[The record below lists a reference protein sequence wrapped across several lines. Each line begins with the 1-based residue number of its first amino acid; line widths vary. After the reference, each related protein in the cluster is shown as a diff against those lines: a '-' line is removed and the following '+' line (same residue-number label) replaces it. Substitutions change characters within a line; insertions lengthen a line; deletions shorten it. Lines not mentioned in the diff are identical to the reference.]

1 MKLIAKSAV
10 LLAIIAALLSFI
22 KFDYCR
28 TNGWSPP
35 SDYIHACYS
44 DLPALFGERGLI
56 TNTWPYS
63 SATNAVEYPPVTG
76 VVMWA
81 TSFIVSDLVSDNG
94 DKYRNYFDVN
104 ALLIALLF
112 IASVIFLKKLKPQL
126 WYLLPVAPAVVASLY
141 INWDIWAVVSALAA
155 IYYFDVGKYNKSAIA
170 LGLSIA
176 TKFFPIVLLLPIAL
190 ILFRKSKVKE
200 LIRYLA
206 ITSATWLLINLPFI
220 ITTPVGWFRFFKLN
234 SERAADWG
242 SIWHALEIF
251 GWEISP
257 LNLISI
263 IAFAILALAFM
274 LFVYGIPEVPTLA
287 SIAFFLVAIFAITSK
302 VYSPQY
308 VLWLTPLAILAMVDK
323 KDRSDF
329 WIWQFAELIY
339 HFAIWQYLAEI
350 AGAEFAIPAGA
361 YATAILLRV
370 AALTWFCLRLMRRS
384 TPKFGPQNLEFL
396 SGVGQG
402 YA

>member
-76 VVMWA
+76 LVMWA
-81 TSFIVSDLVSDNG
+81 TSFLVSDNG
-94 DKYRNYFDVN
+94 NKYRNYFDVN
-104 ALLIALLF
+104 ALLITLLF

-200 LIRYLA
+200 LIMYLA
-206 ITSATWLLINLPFI
+206 VTSATWLLINLPFI

-251 GWEISP
+251 GLKIGP

-263 IAFAILALAFM
+263 IAFAILALAFT

-287 SIAFFLVAIFAITSK
+287 SIAFFIVAIFAITSK

-323 KDRSDF
+323 KDRLDF
-329 WIWQFAELIY
+329 WIWQFTELIY

-370 AALTWFCLRLMRRS
+370 AALTWFCLRIMRRS

>member
-10 LLAIIAALLSFI
+10 LLAIIAALLSFV

-28 TNGWSPP
+28 SNGWTPP
-35 SDYIHACYS
+35 GDYIHACYS
-44 DLPALFGERGLI
+44 DFPALFGDRGLI
-56 TNTWPYS
+56 TNSWPYS
-63 SATNAVEYPPVTG
+63 SATNAVEYPPLTG
-76 VVMWA
+76 LVMWT
-81 TSFIVSDLVSDNG
+81 TSFLVG
-94 DKYRNYFDVN
+94 TGEDKFRNYFDIN
-104 ALLIALLF
+104 ALLVALLF
-112 IASVIFLKKLKPQL
+112 IASVVFLKKLKPEL
-126 WYLLPVAPAVVASLY
+126 WYLFPIAPAVVASLY
-141 INWDIWAVVSALAA
+141 INWDIWAVISALAA

-170 LGLSIA
+170 LGISIA

-190 ILFRKSKVKE
+190 ILIRKSKIRE
-200 LIRYLA
+200 LILY
-206 ITSATWLLINLPFI
+206 IVYTSITWLLINLPFI

-251 GWEISP
+251 GLNIKQ
-257 LNLISI
+257 LNLVSLIV
-263 IAFAILALAFM
+263 FALGALAFT
-274 LFVYGIPEVPTLA
+274 LFVFGIPEVPKLA
-287 SIAFFLVAIFAITSK
+287 TIAFFIVAIFVTASK

-323 KDRSDF
+323 KDRFDF
-329 WIWQFAELIY
+329 WVWQFAELIY
-339 HFAIWQYLAEI
+339 HFAIWQYLAEVS
-350 AGAEFAIPAGA
+350 GASFAIPAGA
-361 YATAILLRV
+361 YAVAIVLRI

>member
-10 LLAIIAALLSFI
+10 LLAIIAALISFL

-28 TNGWSPP
+28 SNGWTPP
-35 SDYIHACYS
+35 GDYIHACYS
-44 DLPALFGERGLI
+44 DFPALFGARGLI
-56 TNTWPYS
+56 TNSWPYS

-76 VVMWA
+76 LIMWA
-81 TSFIVSDLVSDNG
+81 TSFLVGSG
-94 DKYRNYFDVN
+94 EDKYRNYFDIN
-104 ALLIALLF
+104 ALLVALIF
-112 IASVIFLKKLKPQL
+112 IATVIFLKKLKPQL
-126 WYLLPVAPAVVASLY
+126 WYLFPIAPAVVASLY
-141 INWDIWAVVSALAA
+141 INWDIWAVISALAA
-155 IYYFDVGKYNKSAIA
+155 IYYFDVGKYNKSAVA

-190 ILFRKSKVKE
+190 ILIRKSKIRE
-200 LIRYLA
+200 LILYIA
-206 ITSATWLLINLPFI
+206 YTSITWLVINLPFI
-220 ITTPVGWFRFFKLN
+220 ITTPAGWFRFFKLN

-251 GWEISP
+251 GLKINH
-257 LNLISI
+257 LNLISL
-263 IAFAILALAFM
+263 IAFTVVALAFT
-274 LFVYGIPEVPTLA
+274 LFVFGISDVPKLA
-287 SIAFFLVAIFAITSK
+287 SIAFFIVAIFVTASK

-308 VLWLTPLAILAMVDK
+308 ILWLTPLAILAMVDK
-323 KDRSDF
+323 RDRFDF
-329 WIWQFAELIY
+329 WVWQFAELIY

-350 AGAEFAIPAGA
+350 SGASFAIPAWA
-361 YATAILLRV
+361 YAVAIVLRV
-370 AALTWFCLRLMRRS
+370 GALTWFCLRLMRRS

>member
-10 LLAIIAALLSFI
+10 LLAIIAALISFV

-28 TNGWSPP
+28 SNGWAPP
-35 SDYIHACYS
+35 GDYIHACYS
-44 DLPALFGERGLI
+44 DFPALFGERGLI
-56 TNTWPYS
+56 TNAWPYS
-63 SATNAVEYPPVTG
+63 SSTNAVEYPPVTG
-76 VVMWA
+76 VIMWA
-81 TSFIVSDLVSDNG
+81 TSFLVSDGEN
-94 DKYRNYFDVN
+94 KFRNYFDVN

-112 IASVIFLKKLKPQL
+112 IVTVVFLKKLKPQL

-141 INWDIWAVVSALAA
+141 INWDLWAVISALAA
-155 IYYFDVGKYNKSAIA
+155 IYYFDVGKYHKSAIA

-190 ILFRKSKVKE
+190 IFFRKSKIQE
-200 LIRYLA
+200 LIRYIA
-206 ITSATWLLINLPFI
+206 ITFATWLLINLPFI
-220 ITTPVGWFRFFKLN
+220 ITTPTGWLRFFKLN

-251 GWEISP
+251 GLKINH

-263 IAFAILALAFM
+263 IAFAVVALAFT
-274 LFVYGIPEVPTLA
+274 LFVYGIPEVPKLA
-287 SIAFFLVAIFAITSK
+287 SIAFFIVAIFVTASK

-308 VLWLTPLAILAMVDK
+308 ILWLTPLAILAMIDK
-323 KDRSDF
+323 KDRFDF

-339 HFAIWQYLAEI
+339 HFAIWQYLAEVS
-350 AGAEFAIPAGA
+350 GAQFAIPAGA

-370 AALTWFCLRLMRRS
+370 AALTWFCLRIMRRS

>member
-35 SDYIHACYS
+35 SDDIHACYS

-76 VVMWA
+76 LVMWA
-81 TSFIVSDLVSDNG
+81 TSFLVSDNG
-94 DKYRNYFDVN
+94 NKYRNYFDVN
-104 ALLIALLF
+104 ALLITLLF

-200 LIRYLA
+200 LIMYLA

-251 GWEISP
+251 GLKIGP

-263 IAFAILALAFM
+263 IAFAILALAFT

-287 SIAFFLVAIFAITSK
+287 SIAFFIVAIFAITSK

-323 KDRSDF
+323 KDRLDF
-329 WIWQFAELIY
+329 WIWQFTELIY

-370 AALTWFCLRLMRRS
+370 AALAWFCLRIMRRS

>member
-76 VVMWA
+76 LVMWA
-81 TSFIVSDLVSDNG
+81 TSFLVSDNG
-94 DKYRNYFDVN
+94 NKYRNYFDVN
-104 ALLIALLF
+104 ALLITLLF

-176 TKFFPIVLLLPIAL
+176 TKFFPIVLLFPIAL

-274 LFVYGIPEVPTLA
+274 LFVYGIPEVPSLA
-287 SIAFFLVAIFAITSK
+287 SIALFIVAIFITTSK

-370 AALTWFCLRLMRRS
+370 AALTWFCLRIMRRS

>member
-28 TNGWSPP
+28 TNGWVPP
-35 SDYIHACYS
+35 SDYVHACYS

-76 VVMWA
+76 LVMWA
-81 TSFIVSDLVSDNG
+81 TSFLVSDNG
-94 DKYRNYFDVN
+94 NKYRNYFDVN
-104 ALLIALLF
+104 ALLITLLF

-176 TKFFPIVLLLPIAL
+176 TKFFPIVLLFPIAL

-251 GWEISP
+251 GLKIGP

-263 IAFAILALAFM
+263 IAFAILALAFT

-287 SIAFFLVAIFAITSK
+287 SIAFFIVAIFAITSK

-370 AALTWFCLRLMRRS
+370 AALTWFCLRIMRRS

>member
-28 TNGWSPP
+28 SNGWTPP
-35 SDYIHACYS
+35 GDYIHACYS
-44 DLPALFGERGLI
+44 DFPALFGARGLI
-56 TNTWPYS
+56 TNSWPYS
-63 SATNAVEYPPVTG
+63 SATNAAEYPPVTG
-76 VVMWA
+76 LIMWA
-81 TSFIVSDLVSDNG
+81 TSFLVG
-94 DKYRNYFDVN
+94 DGEDKFVNYFDIN
-104 ALLIALLF
+104 ALLVALLF
-112 IASVIFLKKLKPQL
+112 IATVVFLKKLKPEL
-126 WYLLPVAPAVVASLY
+126 WYLLPIAPAVVASLY
-141 INWDIWAVVSALAA
+141 INWDIWAVISALAA

-190 ILFRKSKVKE
+190 ILIRKSKIRE
-200 LIRYLA
+200 LVLY
-206 ITSATWLLINLPFI
+206 SAVTFITWLLINLPFI
-220 ITTPVGWFRFFKLN
+220 ITIPSGWLRFFKLN

-251 GWEISP
+251 GLNIKH
-257 LNLISI
+257 LNLISLI
-263 IAFAILALAFM
+263 VFAVGALAFT
-274 LFVYGIPEVPTLA
+274 LFVYGIPDVPKLA
-287 SIAFFLVAIFAITSK
+287 TIAFFIVAIFVTASK

-323 KDRSDF
+323 RDRFDF
-329 WIWQFAELIY
+329 WVWQFAELIY

-350 AGAEFAIPAGA
+350 SGASLAIPAWA
-361 YATAILLRV
+361 YAVAIVLRV
-370 AALTWFCLRLMRRS
+370 GALTWFCLRLMRRS

>member
-44 DLPALFGERGLI
+44 DLPTLFGERGLI

-76 VVMWA
+76 LVMWA
-81 TSFIVSDLVSDNG
+81 TSFLVSDNG
-94 DKYRNYFDVN
+94 NKYRNYFDVN
-104 ALLIALLF
+104 ALLITLLF

-176 TKFFPIVLLLPIAL
+176 TKFFPIVLLFPIAL

-251 GWEISP
+251 GWKISP

-323 KDRSDF
+323 KDRLDF

-370 AALTWFCLRLMRRS
+370 AALTWFCLRIMRRS

>member
-10 LLAIIAALLSFI
+10 LLAIIAALISFV

-28 TNGWSPP
+28 SNGWTPP
-35 SDYIHACYS
+35 GDYIHACYS
-44 DLPALFGERGLI
+44 DFPALFGERGLI

-76 VVMWA
+76 LIIWA
-81 TSFIVSDLVSDNG
+81 TSFLVG
-94 DKYRNYFDVN
+94 DGENKFRNYFDIN
-104 ALLIALLF
+104 ALLIAILF
-112 IASVIFLKKLKPQL
+112 IATVVFLKKLKPQL
-126 WYLLPVAPAVVASLY
+126 WYLFPIAPAVVASLY
-141 INWDIWAVVSALAA
+141 INWDIWAVISALAA

-200 LIRYLA
+200 LFFYIA
-206 ITSATWLLINLPFI
+206 ITFTTWLLINLPFI
-220 ITTPVGWFRFFKLN
+220 ITTPAGWFRFFKLN

-251 GWEISP
+251 GLKINH

-263 IAFAILALAFM
+263 IAFAVVALAFT
-274 LFVYGIPEVPTLA
+274 LFVYGIPEVPKLA
-287 SIAFFLVAIFAITSK
+287 SIAFFIVAIFVTASK

-323 KDRSDF
+323 KDRFDF

-339 HFAIWQYLAEI
+339 HFAIWQYLAEVS
-350 AGAEFAIPAGA
+350 GAEFAIPAGA

-370 AALTWFCLRLMRRS
+370 AALTWFCLRIMRRS

>member
-10 LLAIIAALLSFI
+10 LLAIIAALISFA

-35 SDYIHACYS
+35 ADYIHACYS
-44 DLPALFGERGLI
+44 DFPALFGERGLI
-56 TNTWPYS
+56 TNSWPYS

-76 VVMWA
+76 VIMWA
-81 TSFIVSDLVSDNG
+81 TSYFVGSG
-94 DKYRNYFDVN
+94 EDKFQNYFEIN
-104 ALLIALLF
+104 SLLVALLF
-112 IASVIFLKKLKPQL
+112 IATVVFLKKLKPQL

-141 INWDIWAVVSALAA
+141 INWDIWAVICALAA
-155 IYYFDVGKYNKSAIA
+155 IYYFDVGKYNKSAMA

-190 ILFRKSKVKE
+190 ILFRKRKIKE
-200 LIRYLA
+200 LFRYIA
-206 ITSATWLLINLPFI
+206 FTSLTWLLINLPFI
-220 ITTPVGWFRFFKLN
+220 ITTPTGWLRFFKLN

-242 SIWHALEIF
+242 SIWHSLEIF
-251 GWEISP
+251 GIKINQ
-257 LNLISI
+257 LNLITI
-263 IAFAILALAFM
+263 IVFALGALAFT
-274 LFVYGIPEVPTLA
+274 LFVFGIPEVPNLA
-287 SIAFFLVAIFAITSK
+287 SIAFFIVSIFVTASK

-308 VLWLTPLAILAMVDK
+308 VLWLTPLAILAMADK
-323 KDRSDF
+323 KDRFDF

-339 HFAIWQYLAEI
+339 HFAIWQYLAEVS
-350 AGAEFAIPAGA
+350 GADFAIPAGA

-370 AALTWFCLRLMRRS
+370 AALTWFCLRLTRRS

>member
-10 LLAIIAALLSFI
+10 LLAIIAALISFI

-28 TNGWSPP
+28 SNGWTPP
-35 SDYIHACYS
+35 GDYIHACYS
-44 DLPALFGERGLI
+44 DFPALFGDRGLI
-56 TNTWPYS
+56 TNSWPYS

-76 VVMWA
+76 LIMWV
-81 TSFIVSDLVSDNG
+81 TSFLVG
-94 DKYRNYFDVN
+94 DGEDKFVNYFDIN
-104 ALLIALLF
+104 ALLVALLF
-112 IASVIFLKKLKPQL
+112 IATVVFLKKLKPEL
-126 WYLLPVAPAVVASLY
+126 WYLLPIAPAVVASLY
-141 INWDIWAVVSALAA
+141 INWDIWAVISALAA

-190 ILFRKSKVKE
+190 ILFRKSKLKE
-200 LIRYLA
+200 LILYLA
-206 ITSATWLLINLPFI
+206 YASVTWLLINLPFI
-220 ITTPVGWFRFFKLN
+220 ITTPTGWLRFFKLN
-234 SERAADWG
+234 SERSADWG

-251 GWEISP
+251 GLKINH
-257 LNLISI
+257 LNLITV
-263 IAFAILALAFM
+263 IAFALGALAFT
-274 LFVYGIPEVPTLA
+274 LFVFGIPEVPKLA
-287 SIAFFLVAIFAITSK
+287 TIAFFIVAIFVTTSK

-308 VLWLTPLAILAMVDK
+308 ILWLTPLAILAMVDK
-323 KDRSDF
+323 KDRFDF
-329 WIWQFAELIY
+329 WVWQFAELIY

-350 AGAEFAIPAGA
+350 SGASFAIPAGA
-361 YATAILLRV
+361 YAAAIVLRI

>member
-10 LLAIIAALLSFI
+10 LLAIIAALISFV

-28 TNGWSPP
+28 TNGWTPP
-35 SDYIHACYS
+35 GDYIHACYS
-44 DLPALFGERGLI
+44 DFPALFGERGLI

-76 VVMWA
+76 LIMWA
-81 TSFIVSDLVSDNG
+81 TSFLVG
-94 DKYRNYFDVN
+94 DGENKFRNYFDIN
-104 ALLIALLF
+104 ALLIAILF
-112 IASVIFLKKLKPQL
+112 IATVVFLKKLKPQL
-126 WYLLPVAPAVVASLY
+126 WYLLPIAPAVVASLY
-141 INWDIWAVVSALAA
+141 INWDIWAVISALAA

-190 ILFRKSKVKE
+190 IFFRKSKVKE
-200 LIRYLA
+200 LIRYIA
-206 ITSATWLLINLPFI
+206 ITFATWLLINLPFI
-220 ITTPVGWFRFFKLN
+220 ITTPAGWFRFFKLN

-251 GWEISP
+251 GLKINH

-263 IAFAILALAFM
+263 IAFAVVALAFT
-274 LFVYGIPEVPTLA
+274 LFVYGIPEIPKLA
-287 SIAFFLVAIFAITSK
+287 SIAFFIVAIFVTASK

-308 VLWLTPLAILAMVDK
+308 VLWLTPLAILAMLDK
-323 KDRSDF
+323 KDRFDF

-339 HFAIWQYLAEI
+339 HFAIWQYLAEVS
-350 AGAEFAIPAGA
+350 GAEFAIPAGA

-370 AALTWFCLRLMRRS
+370 AALTWFCLRIMRRS

>member
-10 LLAIIAALLSFI
+10 LLAIIAALLSFV

-28 TNGWSPP
+28 SSGWAPP
-35 SDYIHACYS
+35 GDYIHACYS
-44 DLPALFGERGLI
+44 DFPALFGERGLI
-56 TNTWPYS
+56 TNSWPYS

-76 VVMWA
+76 LIMWA
-81 TSFIVSDLVSDNG
+81 TSFLVGNG
-94 DKYRNYFDVN
+94 EDKYRNYFDIN
-104 ALLIALLF
+104 ALLVALVF
-112 IASVIFLKKLKPQL
+112 IATVIFLKKLKPQL
-126 WYLLPVAPAVVASLY
+126 WYLFPIAPAVIASLY

-155 IYYFDVGKYNKSAIA
+155 IYFFDVGKYNKSAIA

-190 ILFRKSKVKE
+190 ILIRKSKIRE
-200 LIRYLA
+200 LILYIA
-206 ITSATWLLINLPFI
+206 YTSITWLLINLPFI
-220 ITTPVGWFRFFKLN
+220 ITTPAGWFRFFKLN

-251 GWEISP
+251 GLKVNH

-263 IAFAILALAFM
+263 IAFAVLALAFT
-274 LFVYGIPEVPTLA
+274 LFVYGISEVPKLA
-287 SIAFFLVAIFAITSK
+287 SIAFFIVAIFVTASK

-308 VLWLTPLAILAMVDK
+308 ILWLTPLAILAMVDK

-339 HFAIWQYLAEI
+339 HFAIWQYLAEVS
-350 AGAEFAIPAGA
+350 GASFAIPAGA
-361 YATAILLRV
+361 YAVAILLRV
-370 AALTWFCLRLMRRS
+370 VALTWFSLRIMRRS

>member
-10 LLAIIAALLSFI
+10 LLAIIAALISFV

-28 TNGWSPP
+28 SNGWAPP
-35 SDYIHACYS
+35 GDYIHACYS
-44 DLPALFGERGLI
+44 DFPALFGERGLI
-56 TNTWPYS
+56 TNAWPYS

-76 VVMWA
+76 VIMWA
-81 TSFIVSDLVSDNG
+81 TSFLVSDGEN
-94 DKYRNYFDVN
+94 KFRNYFDVN

-112 IASVIFLKKLKPQL
+112 IVTVVFLKKLKPQL

-141 INWDIWAVVSALAA
+141 INWDLWAVISALAA
-155 IYYFDVGKYNKSAIA
+155 IYYFDVGKYHKSAIA

-190 ILFRKSKVKE
+190 IFFRKSKIQE
-200 LIRYLA
+200 LIRYIA
-206 ITSATWLLINLPFI
+206 ITFATWLLINLPFI
-220 ITTPVGWFRFFKLN
+220 ITTPTGWLRFFKLN

-251 GWEISP
+251 GLKINH

-263 IAFAILALAFM
+263 IAFAVVALAFT
-274 LFVYGIPEVPTLA
+274 LFVYGIPEVPKLA
-287 SIAFFLVAIFAITSK
+287 SIAFFIVAIFVTASK

-308 VLWLTPLAILAMVDK
+308 ILWLTPLAILAMIDK
-323 KDRSDF
+323 KDRFDF

-339 HFAIWQYLAEI
+339 HFAIWQYLAEVS
-350 AGAEFAIPAGA
+350 GAQFAIPAGA

-370 AALTWFCLRLMRRS
+370 AALTWFCLRIMRRS

>member
-10 LLAIIAALLSFI
+10 LLAIIAALISFV

-28 TNGWSPP
+28 SNGWTPP
-35 SDYIHACYS
+35 GDYIHACYS
-44 DLPALFGERGLI
+44 DFPALFGERGLI

-76 VVMWA
+76 LIMWA
-81 TSFIVSDLVSDNG
+81 TSFLVG
-94 DKYRNYFDVN
+94 DGENKFRNYFDIN
-104 ALLIALLF
+104 ALLIAILF
-112 IASVIFLKKLKPQL
+112 IATVVFLKKLKPQL
-126 WYLLPVAPAVVASLY
+126 WYLLPIAPAVVASLY
-141 INWDIWAVVSALAA
+141 INWDIWAVISALAA

-170 LGLSIA
+170 LGVSIA

-190 ILFRKSKVKE
+190 IFFRKSKVKE
-200 LIRYLA
+200 LFFYIA
-206 ITSATWLLINLPFI
+206 ITFTTWLLINLPFI
-220 ITTPVGWFRFFKLN
+220 ITTPAGWFRFFKLN

-251 GWEISP
+251 GLKINH

-263 IAFAILALAFM
+263 IAFAVVALAFT
-274 LFVYGIPEVPTLA
+274 LFVYGIPEVPKLA
-287 SIAFFLVAIFAITSK
+287 SIAFFIVAIFVTASK

-323 KDRSDF
+323 KDRFDF

-339 HFAIWQYLAEI
+339 HFAIWQYLAEVS
-350 AGAEFAIPAGA
+350 GAEFAIPAGA

-370 AALTWFCLRLMRRS
+370 AALTWFCLRIMRRS

>member
-10 LLAIIAALLSFI
+10 LLAIIAALISFV

-28 TNGWSPP
+28 SNGWAPP
-35 SDYIHACYS
+35 GDYIHACYS
-44 DLPALFGERGLI
+44 DFPALFGERGLI
-56 TNTWPYS
+56 TNAWPYS

-76 VVMWA
+76 VIMWA
-81 TSFIVSDLVSDNG
+81 TSFLVG
-94 DKYRNYFDVN
+94 DGENKFRNYFDVN

-112 IASVIFLKKLKPQL
+112 IATVVFLKKLKPQL
-126 WYLLPVAPAVVASLY
+126 WYLLPVAPAVVESLY
-141 INWDIWAVVSALAA
+141 INWVLWAVISALAA
-155 IYYFDVGKYNKSAIA
+155 IYYFDVGKYHKSAIA

-190 ILFRKSKVKE
+190 IFFRKSKIQE
-200 LIRYLA
+200 LIRYIA
-206 ITSATWLLINLPFI
+206 ITFATWLLINLPFI
-220 ITTPVGWFRFFKLN
+220 ITTPTGWLRFFKLN

-251 GWEISP
+251 GLKINH

-263 IAFAILALAFM
+263 IAFAVVALAFT
-274 LFVYGIPEVPTLA
+274 LFVYGIPEVPKLA
-287 SIAFFLVAIFAITSK
+287 SIAFFIVAIFVTASK

-308 VLWLTPLAILAMVDK
+308 ILWLTPLAILAMIDK
-323 KDRSDF
+323 KDRFDF

-339 HFAIWQYLAEI
+339 HFAIWQYLAEVS
-350 AGAEFAIPAGA
+350 GAQFAIPAGA

-370 AALTWFCLRLMRRS
+370 AALTWFCLRIMRRS

>member
-10 LLAIIAALLSFI
+10 LLAIIASLISFL

-28 TNGWSPP
+28 SNGWTPP
-35 SDYIHACYS
+35 GDYIHACYS
-44 DLPALFGERGLI
+44 DFPALFGERGLI
-56 TNTWPYS
+56 TNSWPYS

-76 VVMWA
+76 LIMWA
-81 TSFIVSDLVSDNG
+81 TSFLVG
-94 DKYRNYFDVN
+94 GGEDKYRNYFDIN
-104 ALLIALLF
+104 ALLVALLF
-112 IASVIFLKKLKPQL
+112 IATVVFLKKLKPQL
-126 WYLLPVAPAVVASLY
+126 WYLFPTAPAVVASLY
-141 INWDIWAVVSALAA
+141 INWDIWAVISALAA

-190 ILFRKSKVKE
+190 ILIRKSKIRE
-200 LIRYLA
+200 LILYIA
-206 ITSATWLLINLPFI
+206 YTSITWLVINLPFI
-220 ITTPVGWFRFFKLN
+220 ITTPAGWFRFFKLN

-251 GWEISP
+251 GLKINH
-257 LNLISI
+257 LNLISV
-263 IAFAILALAFM
+263 IAFAVVALAFT
-274 LFVYGIPEVPTLA
+274 LFVFGISDVPKLA
-287 SIAFFLVAIFAITSK
+287 SIAFFIVAIFVTASK

-308 VLWLTPLAILAMVDK
+308 ILWLTPLAILAMVDK
-323 KDRSDF
+323 KDRFDF
-329 WIWQFAELIY
+329 WVWQFAELIY
-339 HFAIWQYLAEI
+339 HFAIWQYLAEVS
-350 AGAEFAIPAGA
+350 GASFAIPAGA

-370 AALTWFCLRLMRRS
+370 GALTWFSLRLMRRS

-402 YA
+402 YP

>member
-10 LLAIIAALLSFI
+10 LLAIIAALISFV

-28 TNGWSPP
+28 SNGWSPP
-35 SDYIHACYS
+35 ADYIHACYS

-56 TNTWPYS
+56 TNTWPYT
-63 SATNAVEYPPVTG
+63 SASNAVEYPPVTG
-76 VVMWA
+76 VIMWA
-81 TSFIVSDLVSDNG
+81 TSFLVG
-94 DKYRNYFDVN
+94 GGEDKFRNYFDVN

-176 TKFFPIVLLLPIAL
+176 TKFFPIVLLLPIVL
-190 ILFRKSKVKE
+190 ILVRKSKIKE
-200 LIRYLA
+200 LINYIAL
-206 ITSATWLLINLPFI
+206 TSIAWLLINLPFI

-242 SIWHALEIF
+242 SIWHSLEIL
-251 GWEISP
+251 GLKISH

-263 IAFAILALAFM
+263 IAFAVGALAFT

-287 SIAFFLVAIFAITSK
+287 SIAFFIVAIFVTSSK

-323 KDRSDF
+323 KDRFDF

-339 HFAIWQYLAEI
+339 HFAIWQYLAEVS
-350 AGAEFAIPAGA
+350 GAEFAIPAGA

-370 AALTWFCLRLMRRS
+370 GALTWFCLRIMRRS

-402 YA
+402 YP

>member
-10 LLAIIAALLSFI
+10 LLAIIAALISFI

-28 TNGWSPP
+28 SNGWAPP
-35 SDYIHACYS
+35 GDYIHACYS
-44 DLPALFGERGLI
+44 DFPALFGERGLI
-56 TNTWPYS
+56 TNAWPYS

-76 VVMWA
+76 LIMWA
-81 TSFIVSDLVSDNG
+81 TSFLVG
-94 DKYRNYFDVN
+94 DGENKFRNYFDIN
-104 ALLIALLF
+104 ALLIAILF
-112 IASVIFLKKLKPQL
+112 IATVVFLKKLKPQL
-126 WYLLPVAPAVVASLY
+126 WYLLPIAPAVVASLY
-141 INWDIWAVVSALAA
+141 INWDIWAVISALAA

-190 ILFRKSKVKE
+190 IFFRKSKVKE
-200 LIRYLA
+200 LIRYIA
-206 ITSATWLLINLPFI
+206 ITFATWLLINLPFI
-220 ITTPVGWFRFFKLN
+220 ITTPAGWFRFFKLN

-251 GWEISP
+251 GLKINH

-263 IAFAILALAFM
+263 IAFAVVALAFT
-274 LFVYGIPEVPTLA
+274 LFVYGIPEVPKLA
-287 SIAFFLVAIFAITSK
+287 SIAFFIVAIFVTASK

-308 VLWLTPLAILAMVDK
+308 VLWLTPLAILAMLDK
-323 KDRSDF
+323 KDRFDF

-339 HFAIWQYLAEI
+339 HFAIWQYLAEVS
-350 AGAEFAIPAGA
+350 GAEFAIPAGA

-370 AALTWFCLRLMRRS
+370 AALTWFCLRIMRRS

>member
-126 WYLLPVAPAVVASLY
+126 WYLFPVAPAVVASLY

-200 LIRYLA
+200 LIMYLA

-234 SERAADWG
+234 SERAANWG

-370 AALTWFCLRLMRRS
+370 AALTWFCLRIMRRS

>member
-10 LLAIIAALLSFI
+10 LLAIIAALISFI

-28 TNGWSPP
+28 ENGWAPP
-35 SDYIHACYS
+35 GDYIHACYS
-44 DLPALFGERGLI
+44 DFPALFGARGLI
-56 TNTWPYS
+56 TNSWPYS

-76 VVMWA
+76 LIMWA
-81 TSFIVSDLVSDNG
+81 TSFLVGNG
-94 DKYRNYFDVN
+94 EDKFINYFDVN
-104 ALLIALLF
+104 ALLVALLF
-112 IASVIFLKKLKPQL
+112 IATVVFLKRLKPEL
-126 WYLLPVAPAVVASLY
+126 WYLLPIAPAVVASLY
-141 INWDIWAVVSALAA
+141 INWDIWAVISALAA

-190 ILFRKSKVKE
+190 ILFRKSKLKE
-200 LIRYLA
+200 LILYLA
-206 ITSATWLLINLPFI
+206 FTSATWLLINLPFI
-220 ITTPVGWFRFFKLN
+220 ITTPTGWLRFFKLN
-234 SERAADWG
+234 SERSADWG

-251 GWEISP
+251 GLKINH
-257 LNLISI
+257 LNLITV
-263 IAFAILALAFM
+263 IAFALGALAFT
-274 LFVYGIPEVPTLA
+274 LFVFGIPEVPKLA
-287 SIAFFLVAIFAITSK
+287 TIAFFIVAIFVTTSK

-308 VLWLTPLAILAMVDK
+308 ILWLTPLAILAMVDK
-323 KDRSDF
+323 KDRFDF
-329 WIWQFAELIY
+329 WVWQFAELIY

-350 AGAEFAIPAGA
+350 SGASFAIPAGA
-361 YATAILLRV
+361 YAAAIVLRI

>member
-10 LLAIIAALLSFI
+10 LLAIIAALISFV

-28 TNGWSPP
+28 SNGWAPP
-35 SDYIHACYS
+35 GDYIHACYS
-44 DLPALFGERGLI
+44 DFPALFGERGLI
-56 TNTWPYS
+56 TNAWPYS

-76 VVMWA
+76 VIMWA
-81 TSFIVSDLVSDNG
+81 TSFLVSDGEN
-94 DKYRNYFDVN
+94 KFRNYFDVN

-112 IASVIFLKKLKPQL
+112 IATVVFLKKLNPQL

-141 INWDIWAVVSALAA
+141 INWDLWAVISALAA
-155 IYYFDVGKYNKSAIA
+155 IYYFDVGKYHKSAIA

-190 ILFRKSKVKE
+190 IFFRKSKIQE
-200 LIRYLA
+200 LIRYIA
-206 ITSATWLLINLPFI
+206 ITFATWLLINLPFI
-220 ITTPVGWFRFFKLN
+220 ITTPTGWLRFFKLN

-251 GWEISP
+251 GLKINY

-263 IAFAILALAFM
+263 IAFAVVALAFT
-274 LFVYGIPEVPTLA
+274 LFVYGIPEVPKLA
-287 SIAFFLVAIFAITSK
+287 SIAFFIVAIFVTASK

-308 VLWLTPLAILAMVDK
+308 ILWLTPLAILAMIDK
-323 KDRSDF
+323 KDRFDF

-339 HFAIWQYLAEI
+339 HFAIWQYLAEVS
-350 AGAEFAIPAGA
+350 GAQFAIPAGA

-370 AALTWFCLRLMRRS
+370 AALTWFCLRIMRRS

>member
-10 LLAIIAALLSFI
+10 LLAIIAALLSFL

-28 TNGWSPP
+28 SNGWTPP
-35 SDYIHACYS
+35 GDYIHACYS
-44 DLPALFGERGLI
+44 DFPALFGDRGLI
-56 TNTWPYS
+56 TNSWPYS

-76 VVMWA
+76 LIMWV
-81 TSFIVSDLVSDNG
+81 TSFLVG
-94 DKYRNYFDVN
+94 DGEDKFVNYFDIN
-104 ALLIALLF
+104 ALLVALLF
-112 IASVIFLKKLKPQL
+112 IATVVFLKKLKPEL
-126 WYLLPVAPAVVASLY
+126 WYLFPIAPAVVASLY
-141 INWDIWAVVSALAA
+141 INWDIWAVISALAA

-190 ILFRKSKVKE
+190 ILFRKSKIRE
-200 LIRYLA
+200 LVVY
-206 ITSATWLLINLPFI
+206 SAVTTLTWLLINLPFI
-220 ITTPVGWFRFFKLN
+220 ITTPTGWLRFFKLN

-242 SIWHALEIF
+242 SIWNALEIF
-251 GWEISP
+251 GINIKH
-257 LNLISI
+257 LNLVSLIV
-263 IAFAILALAFM
+263 FAVGALAFT
-274 LFVYGIPEVPTLA
+274 LFVYGIPEVPKLA
-287 SIAFFLVAIFAITSK
+287 TIAFFIVAIFVTASK

-308 VLWLTPLAILAMVDK
+308 ILWLTPLAILAMVDK
-323 KDRSDF
+323 KDRFDF
-329 WIWQFAELIY
+329 WVWQFAELIY
-339 HFAIWQYLAEI
+339 HFAIWQYLAEVS
-350 AGAEFAIPAGA
+350 GASFAIPAGA
-361 YATAILLRV
+361 YAAAIVLRI

>member
-10 LLAIIAALLSFI
+10 LLAIIAALISFV

-28 TNGWSPP
+28 TNGWTPP
-35 SDYIHACYS
+35 GDYIHACYS
-44 DLPALFGERGLI
+44 DFPALFGERGLI
-56 TNTWPYS
+56 TSAWPYS

-76 VVMWA
+76 LIMWA
-81 TSFIVSDLVSDNG
+81 TSFLVG
-94 DKYRNYFDVN
+94 DGENKFRNYFDIN
-104 ALLIALLF
+104 ALLIAILF
-112 IASVIFLKKLKPQL
+112 IATVVFLKKLKPQL
-126 WYLLPVAPAVVASLY
+126 WYLLPIAPAVVASLY
-141 INWDIWAVVSALAA
+141 INWDIWAVISALAA

-170 LGLSIA
+170 LGVSIA

-190 ILFRKSKVKE
+190 IFFRKSKVKE
-200 LIRYLA
+200 LFFYIA
-206 ITSATWLLINLPFI
+206 ITFTTWLLINLPFI
-220 ITTPVGWFRFFKLN
+220 ITTPAGWFRFFKLN

-251 GWEISP
+251 GLKINH

-263 IAFAILALAFM
+263 IAFAVVALAFT
-274 LFVYGIPEVPTLA
+274 LFVYGIPEVPKLA
-287 SIAFFLVAIFAITSK
+287 SIVFFIVAIFVTASK

-323 KDRSDF
+323 KDRFDF
-329 WIWQFAELIY
+329 WVWQFAELIY
-339 HFAIWQYLAEI
+339 HFAIWQYLAEVS
-350 AGAEFAIPAGA
+350 GAEFAIPAGA

-370 AALTWFCLRLMRRS
+370 AVLTWFCLRIMRRS

>member
-10 LLAIIAALLSFI
+10 LLAIIAALISFV

-28 TNGWSPP
+28 SNGWTPP
-35 SDYIHACYS
+35 GDYIHACYS
-44 DLPALFGERGLI
+44 DFPALFGERGLI

-76 VVMWA
+76 LIMWA
-81 TSFIVSDLVSDNG
+81 TSFLVG
-94 DKYRNYFDVN
+94 DGENKFRNYFDIN
-104 ALLIALLF
+104 ALLIAILF
-112 IASVIFLKKLKPQL
+112 IATVVFLKKLKPQL
-126 WYLLPVAPAVVASLY
+126 WYLLPIAPAVVASLY
-141 INWDIWAVVSALAA
+141 INWDIWAVISALAA

-200 LIRYLA
+200 LFFYIA
-206 ITSATWLLINLPFI
+206 ITFTTWLLINLPFI
-220 ITTPVGWFRFFKLN
+220 ITTPAGWFRFFKLN

-251 GWEISP
+251 GLKINH

-263 IAFAILALAFM
+263 IAFALVALAFT
-274 LFVYGIPEVPTLA
+274 LFVYGIPEVPKLA
-287 SIAFFLVAIFAITSK
+287 SIAFFIVAIFVTASK

-323 KDRSDF
+323 KDRFDF
-329 WIWQFAELIY
+329 WVWQFAELIY
-339 HFAIWQYLAEI
+339 HFAIWQYLAEVS
-350 AGAEFAIPAGA
+350 GAEFAIPAGA

-370 AALTWFCLRLMRRS
+370 AALTWFCLRIMRRS

>member
-10 LLAIIAALLSFI
+10 LLAIIASLISFL

-28 TNGWSPP
+28 SNGWTPP
-35 SDYIHACYS
+35 GDYIHACYS
-44 DLPALFGERGLI
+44 DFPALFGERGLI
-56 TNTWPYS
+56 TNSWPYS

-76 VVMWA
+76 LIMWA
-81 TSFIVSDLVSDNG
+81 TSFLVGSG
-94 DKYRNYFDVN
+94 EDKYRNYFDIN
-104 ALLIALLF
+104 ALLVALLF
-112 IASVIFLKKLKPQL
+112 IATVVFLKKLKPQL
-126 WYLLPVAPAVVASLY
+126 WYLFPIAPAVVASLY
-141 INWDIWAVVSALAA
+141 INWDIWAVISALAA

-190 ILFRKSKVKE
+190 ILIRKSKIRE
-200 LIRYLA
+200 LILYIA
-206 ITSATWLLINLPFI
+206 YTSITWLVINLPFI
-220 ITTPVGWFRFFKLN
+220 ITTPAGWFRFFKLN

-251 GWEISP
+251 GLKINH
-257 LNLISI
+257 LNLISV
-263 IAFAILALAFM
+263 IAFAVVALAFT
-274 LFVYGIPEVPTLA
+274 LFVFGISDVPKLA
-287 SIAFFLVAIFAITSK
+287 SIAFFIVAIFVTASK

-308 VLWLTPLAILAMVDK
+308 ILWLTPLAILAMVDK
-323 KDRSDF
+323 KDRFDF
-329 WIWQFAELIY
+329 WVWQFAELIY
-339 HFAIWQYLAEI
+339 HFAIWQYLAEVS
-350 AGAEFAIPAGA
+350 GASFAIPAGA
-361 YATAILLRV
+361 YAAAILLRV
-370 AALTWFCLRLMRRS
+370 GALTWFSLRLMRRS

>member
-1 MKLIAKSAV
+1 MKLIAKSAIF
-10 LLAIIAALLSFI
+10 LAIIATLISFV
-22 KFDYCR
+22 KFENCR
-28 TNGWSPP
+28 SNGWSPP

-56 TNTWPYS
+56 LNTWPYS

-76 VVMWA
+76 LVMWA
-81 TSFIVSDLVSDNG
+81 TSYLVG
-94 DKYRNYFDVN
+94 DSGNKYRNYFDVN

-112 IASVIFLKKLKPQL
+112 IASVLLLKKLKPNL

-141 INWDIWAVVSALAA
+141 INWDIWAVISALAA

-190 ILFRKSKVKE
+190 ILCRKAKIRE
-200 LIRYLA
+200 LIIYLSVT
-206 ITSATWLLINLPFI
+206 IATWLLINLPFI

-234 SERAADWG
+234 SERSADWG
-242 SIWHALEIF
+242 SIWHSFEIF
-251 GWEISP
+251 GLKISQ
-257 LNLISI
+257 LNLISLI
-263 IAFAILALAFM
+263 VFSLGALAYS
-274 LFVYGIPEVPTLA
+274 LFVFGITEVPSLA
-287 SIAFFLVAIFAITSK
+287 SIAFFIVAIFVTASK

-323 KDRSDF
+323 KDRLDF

-339 HFAIWQYLAEI
+339 HFAIWQYLAEV
-350 AGAEFAIPAGA
+350 AGAHFAIPAGA
-361 YATAILLRV
+361 YAAAILLRV
-370 AALTWFCLRLMRRS
+370 AALTWFSLRIMRRS

-402 YA
+402 YP